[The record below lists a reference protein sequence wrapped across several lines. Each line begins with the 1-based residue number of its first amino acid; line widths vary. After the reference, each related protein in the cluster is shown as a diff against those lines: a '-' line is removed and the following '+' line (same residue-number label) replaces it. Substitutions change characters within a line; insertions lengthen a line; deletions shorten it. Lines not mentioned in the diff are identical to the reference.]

1 MYGHP
6 LRRSIDQKVIL
17 HARAEDHPPVEGELE
32 ERAVGPRAH
41 NKLSPHGSV
50 RLPSGAIVP
59 ATCLSEFIG
68 DQFVRSGAELNP
80 ENVKFSD

>member
-1 MYGHP
+1 MSCHP
-6 LRRSIDQKVIL
+6 LRRSTDQKVIL
-17 HARAEDHPPVEGELE
+17 HARAEDHPPDKVELE
-32 ERAVGPRAH
+32 QRVAAPRVH
-41 NKLSPHGSV
+41 DRLSPHGSV

-68 DQFVRSGAELNP
+68 DQFVRAGAELDP